1 MAQKWYSIEAKA
13 DDKPAEINIFDAIGN
28 TWDGEGVTA
37 KQFISDLKPLAGKPL
52 ALFIN
57 SPGGSVSDGLA
68 IYNALKAHD
77 GEITVKVMGVAA
89 SAASFIAM
97 AGDKIVMPE
106 NTFLM
111 VHNPL
116 SWAYG
121 NADEFREV
129 ADTLD
134 KIGSSLIGIYVART
148 KQPEAEIKALLDA
161 ETWLTANEALALGFA
176 DEVLPEMKVAAAFNI
191 DKMPANI
198 KGAFMAN
205 KAPETP
211 PPTKPPVVENVV
223 PPVVESVALADEI
236 TRLVAAAGLD
246 EHLPVFA
253 LAESV
258 DAAKAHIT
266 EARNIVA
273 LCGVLKMTDKAG
285 AFINAGTTYAEVR
298 KTLIAARASTDE
310 KTHTSNVQRQP
321 NSPAPD
327 TSQPAALKT
336 ADVWAARRKQLSN

>member
-37 KQFISDLKPLAGKPL
+37 KQFIADLKPLAGKPL

-148 KQPEAEIKALLDA
+148 KQPEADIKALLDA

-176 DEVLPEMKVAAAFNI
+176 DEVLPEMKVAAAF
-191 DKMPANI
+191 DTEKMPANI
-198 KGAFMAN
+198 KGAFMA
-205 KAPETP
+205 A
-211 PPTKPPVVENVV
+211 KPPVT
-223 PPVVESVALADEI
+223 PPVVTQPAPEAVALADEI
-236 TRLVAAAGLD
+236 KGLVAAAGLD
-246 EHLPVFA
+246 DHLPVFA

-258 DAAKAHIT
+258 DAAKAHIV

-273 LCGVLKMTDKAG
+273 LCGVLKMNDKAG
-285 AFINAGTTYAEVR
+285 GFINAGTSYADVR
-298 KTLIAARASTDE
+298 KALSAARASADE

>member
-13 DDKPAEINIFDAIGN
+13 DDAPAEISIFDAIGN

-37 KQFISDLKPLAGKPL
+37 KQFISDLKPLAGKKL
-52 ALFIN
+52 SVFIN

-121 NADEFREV
+121 NANEFREV

-134 KIGSSLIGIYVART
+134 KIGSSLVGIYVART
-148 KQPEAEIKALLDA
+148 GKPEAEIKSLLDA
-161 ETWLTANEALALGFA
+161 ETWLTANEAKDLGFA
-176 DEVLPEMKVAAAFNI
+176 DEVLPEMKVAAAFDI
-191 DKMPANI
+191 DKMPENI
-198 KGAFMAN
+198 KNAF
-205 KAPETP
+205 KA
-211 PPTKPPVVENVV
+211 TKPPEVK
-223 PPVVESVALADEI
+223 PPVKTEPAATLADEI
-236 TRLVAAAGLD
+236 KGLVAAAGLD
-246 EHLPVFA
+246 DHLPVFA

-273 LCGVLKMTDKAG
+273 LCGVLKMNDKAG
-285 AFINAGTTYAEVR
+285 AFINAGTSYADVR
-298 KTLIAARASTDE
+298 KALSAARASADE